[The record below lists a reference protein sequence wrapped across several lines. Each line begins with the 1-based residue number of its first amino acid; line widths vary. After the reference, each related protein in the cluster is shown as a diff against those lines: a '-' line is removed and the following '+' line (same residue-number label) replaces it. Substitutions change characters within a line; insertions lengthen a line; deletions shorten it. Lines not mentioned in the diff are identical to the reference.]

1 MTCCHYGAEND
12 ARLSPLQKAGN
23 YADMWD
29 SIKIFFSGLFGAIVT
44 YLAPIYNPITILG
57 VTFVLDIIF
66 GVLVDIIVNDDR
78 IRIKKFLISI
88 VFLAMYFIVIATTYF
103 IGERM
108 NDLDE
113 TLYIV
118 KILTYVFAYFYGSN
132 VIRNMR
138 QLAPGSKPLAFLDYF
153 LGLQVI
159 KRLPELAKFLKL
171 SSDKKHNDDG
181 DQTTA
186 T

>member
-1 MTCCHYGAEND
+1 MHDDLNFIVRRSEAV
-12 ARLSPLQKAGN
+12 RLSPLQKAKN
-23 YADMWD
+23 SANMWD
-29 SIKIFFSGLFGAIVT
+29 SVKIFITGIFGAIIT
-44 YLAPIYNPITILG
+44 YLAPIYNPIMILG
-57 VTFVLDIIF
+57 ATFVLDIIF
-66 GVLVDIIVNDDR
+66 GILVDMIVNDDR

-88 VFLAMYFIVIATTYF
+88 VFLAMYFIVIATTFF

-108 NDLDE
+108 DDLDE

-138 QLAPGSKPLAFLDYF
+138 QLAPSSKPLEFLDYF
-153 LGLQVI
+153 LGLQII

-171 SSDKKHNDDG
+171 SSDKKYNNDDHK
-181 DQTTA
+181 
-186 T
+186 